1 MMHCNEVK
9 PIINTPQSGFM
20 KIGMPDDVNDPD
32 LWSVNWIVCGI
43 WFPTLGKTSCKMFR
57 TRPWGERRGWAG
69 IASSMRWELVFFFA
83 PPLRSISKW
92 YEFLNK
98 SDYLYTMY
106 THLWTTVTVMYF
118 HAKCLTLTAGNR
130 WFPHMKLCY
139 SRSWAQRRQKKQR
152 GHNGATQEFKDSS
165 TQI

>member
-1 MMHCNEVK
+1 
-9 PIINTPQSGFM
+9 
-20 KIGMPDDVNDPD
+20 
-32 LWSVNWIVCGI
+32 
-43 WFPTLGKTSCKMFR
+43 
-57 TRPWGERRGWAG
+57 
-69 IASSMRWELVFFFA
+69 
-83 PPLRSISKW
+83 
-92 YEFLNK
+92 
-98 SDYLYTMY
+98 MY

-118 HAKCLTLTAGNR
+118 HAECLTLTAGNR